1 MGLVLN
7 LGFFDPRIRGV
18 FHGSELLGDLQR
30 MEKLQIVHIK
40 GEIIHA

>member
-7 LGFFDPRIRGV
+7 LGFFDPAFEV
-18 FHGSELLGDLQR
+18 CSNGSELLGDFQR
-30 MEKLQIVHIK
+30 MEKLQIVYIK

>member
-18 FHGSELLGDLQR
+18 FHGSELGDFQR